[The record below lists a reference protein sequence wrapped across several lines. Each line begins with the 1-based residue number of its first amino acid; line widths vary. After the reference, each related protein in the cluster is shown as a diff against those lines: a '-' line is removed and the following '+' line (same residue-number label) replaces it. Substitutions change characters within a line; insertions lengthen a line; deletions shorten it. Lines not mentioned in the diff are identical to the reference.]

1 MKPIYL
7 FILSLVPSLIVSQEI
22 NLNTPSEITLEFI
35 KDFKK
40 WNDFAYNLSLEKSDN
55 DELMELEYKKIIL
68 AKLTTGEWQMQYEK
82 LRATLSEASA
92 EKLMALG
99 ATVQKNL
106 PW

>member
-1 MKPIYL
+1 MLEIQMHKED
-7 FILSLVPSLIVSQEI
+7 FGAEILCSGSFVLGL
-22 NLNTPSEITLEFI
+22 TTG
-35 KDFKK
+35 
-40 WNDFAYNLSLEKSDN
+40 
-55 DELMELEYKKIIL
+55 EYKKIIL

-92 EKLMALG
+92 EELVALG

>member
-1 MKPIYL
+1 MLKIQIHKEN
-7 FILSLVPSLIVSQEI
+7 FGAEI
-22 NLNTPSEITLEFI
+22 HSSGSFVLGLTPE
-35 KDFKK
+35 
-40 WNDFAYNLSLEKSDN
+40 
-55 DELMELEYKKIIL
+55 EYKKMIL

>member
-1 MKPIYL
+1 MLEIQMHKED
-7 FILSLVPSLIVSQEI
+7 FGAEILCSGSFVLGL
-22 NLNTPSEITLEFI
+22 TLE
-35 KDFKK
+35 
-40 WNDFAYNLSLEKSDN
+40 
-55 DELMELEYKKIIL
+55 EYKEMIL

-92 EKLMALG
+92 EELVALG